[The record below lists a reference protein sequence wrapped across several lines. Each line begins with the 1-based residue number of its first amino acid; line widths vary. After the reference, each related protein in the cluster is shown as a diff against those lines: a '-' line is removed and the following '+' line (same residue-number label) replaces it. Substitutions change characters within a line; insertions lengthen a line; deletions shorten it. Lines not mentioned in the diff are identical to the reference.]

1 MSANT
6 PQDEGAFERNLI
18 YKSYTNKINWL
29 GCWKH
34 TEACLY
40 YGENTPLLCGSSYS
54 ENPNDNDMRDVRKCK
69 IGVLINKARTPPAV
83 ILRRESF

>member
-1 MSANT
+1 MVVTTVANNLQYSYTLLLYTSANT
-6 PQDEGAFERNLI
+6 PQDEGAFKRNLI

-40 YGENTPLLCGSSYS
+40 YGENTPLFCGSSYS
-54 ENPNDNDMRDVRKCK
+54 DK
-69 IGVLINKARTPPAV
+69 
-83 ILRRESF
+83 S

>member
-6 PQDEGAFERNLI
+6 PQDEGAFELNLI

-40 YGENTPLLCGSSYS
+40 YGENTLLLYGSSYS
-54 ENPNDNDMRDVRKCK
+54 DK
-69 IGVLINKARTPPAV
+69 
-83 ILRRESF
+83 S